1 MTVAADISTEPAP
14 KGVRVW
20 LGVVAAMVV
29 AIILV
34 GGATRLTESGL
45 SIVEW
50 KLVTGTIPPL
60 TAQAWNEAFE
70 AYKQIP
76 QYIQINRGMSLDEF
90 KTIFWWE
97 WSHRFLGRA
106 IGVAFL
112 LPFLYF
118 LWRGG
123 LSKSLKIRLW
133 ILFALGGL
141 QGAIGWWMVAS
152 GLSGRTEVSQYRLAL
167 HLMLAIIIF
176 SVIVRTVIRMT
187 PREAIPGLTPRLS
200 ITSHVILGLIYLQI
214 YFGAL
219 VAGLRAGKAYNTWPQ
234 IDGALIPPADRLFFE
249 SPWWRNFFDNVLT
262 VQFSHRMIAYAL
274 LAAVIWH
281 AVDILRSGAD
291 RRVARGAMWLAAAT
305 FAQAVIGI
313 MTLLY
318 NVPIDIAL
326 AHQGGAVVVLTL
338 ALLQSE
344 RLSTDRAQRPLP
356 AHAFSA

>member
-1 MTVAADISTEPAP
+1 
-14 KGVRVW
+14 
-20 LGVVAAMVV
+20 
-29 AIILV
+29 
-34 GGATRLTESGL
+34 
-45 SIVEW
+45 
-50 KLVTGTIPPL
+50 
-60 TAQAWNEAFE
+60 
-70 AYKQIP
+70 
-76 QYIQINRGMSLDEF
+76 MSLDEF
-90 KTIFWWE
+90 KTIFYWE
-97 WSHRFLGRA
+97 WSHRLIGRM
-106 IGVAFL
+106 IGVVFL

-133 ILFALGGL
+133 ILFVLGGL

-152 GLSGRTEVSQYRLAL
+152 GLSGRTEVSQYRLAV
-167 HLMLAIIIF
+167 HLMLAIVIF
-176 SVIVRTVIRMT
+176 SVIVRTTIRMT
-187 PREAIPGLTPRLS
+187 PRAPMPETSPRLS
-200 ITSHVILGLIYLQI
+200 IMSHAILGLIYLQI

-234 IDGALIPPADRLFFE
+234 IDGAIIPAADRLFFE

-262 VQFSHRMIAYAL
+262 VQFSHRMIAYTL

-281 AVDILRSGAD
+281 AIDVLRSGTD
-291 RRVARGAMWLAAAT
+291 KRVIRGALWLVVAT

-313 MTLLY
+313 MTLVY

-338 ALLQSE
+338 ALFQSE
-344 RLSTDRAQRPLP
+344 RLSSARVPQPVA